1 MPAGPVV
8 ANNSPLA
15 ALWAIDQLDLLHQ
28 IFQEIWIAPAVRDE
42 FVAFARGERQRAL
55 AERPWI
61 RVVPLRDQR
70 PRISVLGLDL
80 GETETLA
87 LAMENSASLVI
98 MDERKGR
105 AAAQRMKLQLTG
117 TVGILLLA
125 KEKGL
130 LPAVG
135 PWLARLEEHGMR
147 LGAELIRRALKIAD
161 EPPIS
166 S

>member
-15 ALWAIDQLDLLHQ
+15 ALWAIDQLDLLRQ
-28 IFQEIWIAPAVRDE
+28 LFQEIWIAPAVGEE
-42 FVAFARGERQRAL
+42 FVAFAREERQRAL

-61 RVVPLRDQR
+61 RIVPLRDQR
-70 PRISVLGLDL
+70 PRLSVLGLDL
-80 GETETLA
+80 GETQTLA
-87 LAMENSASLVI
+87 LAAENSASLVI

-105 AAAQRMKLQLTG
+105 TAAQRMKLRLTG

-125 KEKGL
+125 KDQDL

-135 PWLARLEEHGMR
+135 PWLIRLEEHGMR
-147 LGAELIRRALKIAD
+147 LGPGLIGRALQLAG
-161 EPPIS
+161 ELPIS
-166 S
+166 G